1 MIKVQI
7 KNKANEVTHEGRFA
21 SQPEV
26 DAWVGQCE
34 AVSAWGQKE
43 RWIQDTPLTPLS
55 EDEKKKAKEVR
66 VREVL
71 GENVTEYRFDA
82 EYSIDIKDITT
93 EVKAE
98 KDKKD
103 KKDKDKKDR
112 VTSLK
117 NIEWAKIKNFND
129 AIPILQALVN
139 EQIKDET

>member
-1 MIKVQI
+1 MLKVQI
-7 KNKANEVTHEGRFA
+7 KRQSNVTHEAQFT
-21 SQPEV
+21 SQAEV
-26 DAWVGQCE
+26 DQWIAQCE
-34 AVSAWGQKE
+34 AVEAWGKPE
-43 RWIQDTPLTPLS
+43 RWLQDTPLAPLS
-55 EDEKKKAKEVR
+55 EKEKAKAKEVR

-103 KKDKDKKDR
+103 KKDKDRKYR

-117 NIEWAKIKNFND
+117 AIDWAKIKNFND

-139 EQIKDET
+139 EQLKDEE

>member
-1 MIKVQI
+1 MLKVQI
-7 KNKANEVTHEGRFA
+7 KNQQNVVTHKAKFETQA
-21 SQPEV
+21 EV
-26 DAWVGQCE
+26 DAWKEQCE
-34 AVSAWGQKE
+34 AVQAWGKPE
-43 RWIQDTPLTPLS
+43 RWLQDTPLTPLS

-82 EYSIDIKDITT
+82 EYSIDIKDISA

-103 KKDKDKKDR
+103 KKEKNKKDR

-117 NIEWAKIKNFND
+117 AIDWSKIKNFND
-129 AIPILQALVN
+129 AIPILQALVA
-139 EQIKDET
+139 EQLKDEE